1 MGFIAKQS
9 VRGAAANYVGVVLG
23 FFITFFVLTDC
34 LTQEEIGLTRVMVD
48 AAMLFSALA
57 QLGSNSSIVRFFPRF
72 KNGEGGGNHGIFGL
86 SLLIP
91 LVGFAIFAALFFLL
105 RNPIM
110 TLYAEK
116 APMIVD
122 YFYLLLPLTFFAL
135 YMTVFETNASILQH
149 IAVPKAVR
157 EVGVRLLNLA
167 SYLLYG
173 HGVVSLDQ
181 FVLLFVGAYG
191 VAMVVDML
199 YLVRLG
205 GISLRIDW
213 HFIDRPMAGE
223 LLRYTLLMTA
233 TVLAGNIPLINSL
246 FLGAQTGLAL
256 TGVYTIA
263 FYIANIVEVP
273 YRSLGAI
280 SRPVV
285 AAAMAAGNN
294 AETTRLARQVSLHQ
308 FMVSTMIFCA
318 IWINLDTVFAVIP
331 NGADYAGGMGV
342 VLLLSMAKIVNSS
355 LSIATDIVNFSHKY
369 AWSLLFIALLTVTA
383 ILFNQWL
390 IPLWGINGAAAA
402 TLFSYAL
409 YFAALLTFVWRTH
422 RVGLFCTAH
431 LKVAVVVIGL
441 LAADWLWRFAIG
453 GLLGTDHLLSQA
465 LGTTLGA
472 IAGSLAKSLLL
483 GAAAVWAIYHWQ
495 ISPTLNQA
503 LASALCKARR
513 GREE

>member
-9 VRGAAANYVGVVLG
+9 IKGATANYIGVALG

-34 LTQEEIGLTRVMVD
+34 LTQAEIGLTRVMVD

-72 KNGEGGGNHGIFGL
+72 KDSSNDSENHGIFGL

-91 LVGFAIFAALFFLL
+91 MVGFALFAALFLIF
-105 RNPIM
+105 RRPIM
-110 TLYAEK
+110 DIYVEK

-157 EVGVRLLNLA
+157 EVGIRAVNLV

-173 HGVVSLDQ
+173 HGVVSLDV

-191 VAMVVDML
+191 LAMLVDL
-199 YLVRLG
+199 FYLIRLG

-213 HFIDRPMAGE
+213 HFVDRRMMGE
-223 LLRYTLLMTA
+223 IARYTLLMTA

-280 SRPVV
+280 ARPVIADAV
-285 AAAMAAGNN
+285 GRHDL
-294 AETTRLARQVSLHQ
+294 AETNRLAKQVSLHQ
-308 FMVSTMIFCA
+308 FLVSTMIFCA
-318 IWINLDTVFAVIP
+318 IWINLDAVFAVIP
-331 NGADYAGGMGV
+331 NGADYVGGMGV
-342 VLLLSMAKIVNSS
+342 VLILSMAKITNSS
-355 LSIATDIVNFSHKY
+355 FSIATDILNFSRRY
-369 AWSLLFIALLTVTA
+369 ALSLLFIAVLTVSA
-383 ILFNQWL
+383 IMLNQWL
-390 IPLWGINGAAAA
+390 IPLWGINGSAAA
-402 TLFSYAL
+402 TLFSYLL
-409 YFAALLTFVWRTH
+409 YFALLLLFLWSTRKVNIFT
-422 RVGLFCTAH
+422 VGH
-431 LKVAVVVIGL
+431 LKVMAVAVGV
-441 LAADWLWRFAIG
+441 
-453 GLLGTDHLLSQA
+453 
-465 LGTTLGA
+465 
-472 IAGSLAKSLLL
+472 LLL
-483 GAAAVWAIYHWQ
+483 GAAWDALVGPHLTSTLAVLLAAAAKTLLLLGLALAASYKWN
-495 ISPTLNQA
+495 ISPTLNQIVD
-503 LASALCKARR
+503 KAIRR
-513 GREE
+513 K